1 MREGVTIPNAT
12 ARNKKLRV
20 HVQHSRRF
28 FQNALRQPNPAAQHR
43 ISLPGTTDQLEVI
56 GYSTDVMAQAVSIG
70 QIYSILPLFHGP
82 QPLCLERLH
91 RMHRQRSAYSRVL
104 PPSSRKERTAA

>member
-56 GYSTDVMAQAVSIG
+56 GTSRKHRTNLQHTSPVPWTSAALSGKATPHAQAEER
-70 QIYSILPLFHGP
+70 ILT
-82 QPLCLERLH
+82 
-91 RMHRQRSAYSRVL
+91 SAS
-104 PPSSRKERTAA
+104 AQ